1 MNDLLEILKN
11 IVRVP
16 TAVVK
21 PVVTATKEITDEVAE
36 AVEDLFDW

>member
-16 TAVVK
+16 VAVTK
-21 PVVTATKEITDEVAE
+21 PVVEVAKDTTEAVAE